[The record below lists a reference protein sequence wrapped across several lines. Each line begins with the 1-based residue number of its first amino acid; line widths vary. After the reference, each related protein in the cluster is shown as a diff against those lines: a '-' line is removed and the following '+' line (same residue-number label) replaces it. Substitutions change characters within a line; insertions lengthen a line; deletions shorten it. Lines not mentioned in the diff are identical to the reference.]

1 MNLKKHISEKTSFP
15 YVYSYPPTRAYMPVS
30 PKTVS
35 TAIFSPRVN
44 LYIHIPFCEQK
55 CSFCGFLTTVDSR
68 ATSRDEYVTAV
79 CQEIERFAYHE
90 QLEISSVNF
99 GGGTP
104 MLLSEDQVS
113 KIMRQLNKSFS
124 GLRKTATE
132 ICMEATPESVTD
144 SKIKNL
150 KGLGFNRVSIGV
162 QSFDASE
169 IRLAKRHNLPAATRN
184 AIEIIRRH
192 GIGNL
197 CCDLMYGLQGQTIAS
212 WQQTVSCLLEYMPET
227 IELYRTVLIPDTGLF
242 RIRDA
247 AIMTPEEKYQAYEY
261 ASQKL
266 IAAGYIQDSHL
277 RFTIPNRGFYQQ
289 QANVFKGE
297 SLIGFGVAARTY
309 AENMHYRNSYGSNGR
324 TAIARYIAAQTAGES
339 AIDSAIILSE
349 EEKLRRYLIYNLESL
364 DIEKIKNIYGCDID
378 KKFESVWQ
386 LLKGQG
392 LIRLARGRIELTEKA
407 SYFRDTIAAYFFSAD
422 NASLENDYY
431 KNINRD

>member
-1 MNLKKHISEKTSFP
+1 MNLKKHITEKTSFP
-15 YVYSYPPTRAYMPVS
+15 YVYSYPTTRTYMPVS
-30 PKTVS
+30 PDNLS
-35 TAIFSPRVN
+35 TAIFSARVN

-68 ATSRDEYVTAV
+68 TDSRDEYVAAV
-79 CQEIERFAYHE
+79 CQEIERFAYHDH
-90 QLEISSVNF
+90 LEISSVNF

-104 MLLSEDQVS
+104 MLLSEEQVS
-113 KIMRQLNKSFS
+113 KIMRQLNKSFP
-124 GLRKTATE
+124 GLRKTAAE
-132 ICMEATPESVTD
+132 ISIEATPESVTD

-150 KGLGFNRVSIGV
+150 KKLGFNRVSIGV

-169 IRLAKRHNLPAATRN
+169 ILLAKRHNLPTATRN

-192 GIGNL
+192 GISNL

-212 WQQTVSCLLEYMPET
+212 WQQTVNCLLEYMPET

-247 AIMTPEEKYQAYEY
+247 AIMSPDEKYQAYEY
-261 ASQKL
+261 ARNKL
-266 IAAGYIQDSHL
+266 LAAGYIQDSHV
-277 RFTIPNRGFYQQ
+277 RFVLPQRGFYQQ

-324 TAIARYIAAQTAGES
+324 AAIARYIAAQAAGES
-339 AIDSAIILSE
+339 AIESAIILSE
-349 EEKLRRYLIYNLESL
+349 EEKLRRHIIYNLESL
-364 DIEKIKNIYGCDID
+364 DVAQIESQYGCDID
-378 KKFESVWQ
+378 KKFEAAWQ

-392 LIRLARGRIELTEKA
+392 LIRRMNEKIELTDKA
-407 SYFRDTIAAYFFSAD
+407 TYFRDTIAAYFFSAD
-422 NASLENDYY
+422 IASLENNYY